1 MDIIGNKYKI
11 GDMLGSGGYGTLF
24 RAKNIRTNEEVAVK
38 VEPINNNTKLLKNE
52 TKIYQY
58 LNSFCQKGI
67 PKVLWYGSD
76 KVNYYM
82 VMELL
87 GSSLK
92 EVKNSTIQLKLKLK
106 LKLIG
111 IQIINRLELI
121 HSKQLIHRDI
131 KPENFLFGISKNEEV
146 LYIIDF
152 GFCKTYINNGIHI
165 HNKKRDHIIGT
176 PNFISIRVSEG
187 EEPSRRDDLES
198 VVYILYY
205 LWNGDISVNDKQLFL
220 NKEQKIPCYMIQFFD
235 YCRNLS
241 FEENPDYSYLYN
253 LLKN

>member
-24 RAKNIRTNEEVAVK
+24 RARNVRTNEEVAVK

-92 EVKNSTIQLKLKLK
+92 EEVNKSTIQ
-106 LKLIG
+106 LIG
-111 IQIINRLELI
+111 IQIINRLEFI
-121 HSKQLIHRDI
+121 HSKQLIHRDV
-131 KPENFLFGISKNEEV
+131 KPDNFLFGIYKNEDI

-165 HNKKRDHIIGT
+165 HNKKRDHILGT

-205 LWNGDISVNDKQLFL
+205 LWNGTISVNDKLLFL
-220 NKEQKIPCYMIQFFD
+220 NKENNIPSYMIQLFD
-235 YCRNLS
+235 YCRNLG

-253 LLKN
+253 ILKKEE

>member
-1 MDIIGNKYKI
+1 MDIIANKYKI

-24 RAKNIRTNEEVAVK
+24 RAINIRTNEEVAIK
-38 VEPINNNTKLLKNE
+38 VEPINKNTKLLKNE

-92 EVKNSTIQLKLKLK
+92 EVKNSTIQL
-106 LKLIG
+106 IG
-111 IQIINRLELI
+111 IQIINRLEFI

-131 KPENFLFGISKNEEV
+131 KPENFLFGISKNEDI

-165 HNKKRDHIIGT
+165 HNKKRENIIGT

-205 LWNGDISVNDKQLFL
+205 LWNGHISVNDKQLFL
-220 NKEQKIPCYMIQFFD
+220 NKEQNIPSYMIQFFD

>member
-1 MDIIGNKYKI
+1 MIGNKYKI
-11 GDMLGSGGYGTLF
+11 GDILGSGGYGTLF
-24 RAKNIRTNEEVAVK
+24 RARNVRTNEEVAVK

-92 EVKNSTIQLKLKLK
+92 EVNYSTIQ
-106 LKLIG
+106 LIG
-111 IQIINRLELI
+111 IQIVNRLEFI

-131 KPENFLFGISKNEEV
+131 KPDNFLFGNSKNEDI

-165 HNKKRDHIIGT
+165 QNKKRNHIIGT

-205 LWNGDISVNDKQLFL
+205 LWNGHISVNDKLLFL
-220 NKEQKIPCYMIQFFD
+220 NKEQNIPSYMIQFFD

-253 LLKN
+253 LLQKS

>member
-24 RAKNIRTNEEVAVK
+24 RARNVRTNEEVAVK

-92 EVKNSTIQLKLKLK
+92 EGNKSTIQ
-106 LKLIG
+106 LIG
-111 IQIINRLELI
+111 IQIINRLEFI
-121 HSKQLIHRDI
+121 HSKQLIHRDV
-131 KPENFLFGISKNEEV
+131 KPDNFLFGIYKNEDI

-165 HNKKRDHIIGT
+165 HNKKRDHILGT

-205 LWNGDISVNDKQLFL
+205 LWNGTISVNDKLLFL
-220 NKEQKIPCYMIQFFD
+220 NKENNIPSYMIQLFD
-235 YCRNLS
+235 YCRNLG

-253 LLKN
+253 ILKKEE

>member
-1 MDIIGNKYKI
+1 MDIIGNKYKL
-11 GDMLGSGGYGTLF
+11 GDILGNGGYGTLF
-24 RAKNIRTNEEVAVK
+24 RARNIRTNEEVAVK

-92 EVKNSTIQLKLKLK
+92 EVNKSTI
-106 LKLIG
+106 KLIG
-111 IQIINRLELI
+111 IQIINRLEFI
-121 HSKQLIHRDI
+121 HSKQLIHRDV
-131 KPENFLFGISKNEEV
+131 KPDNFLFGIYKNKDI

-165 HNKKRDHIIGT
+165 HNKKKDHIIGT

-187 EEPSRRDDLES
+187 QEPSRRDDLES

-205 LWNGDISVNDKQLFL
+205 LWNGNISVNDKILFL
-220 NKEQKIPCYMIQFFD
+220 NKEHTIPSYMIQLFD

-253 LLKN
+253 ILKEE

>member
-11 GDMLGSGGYGTLF
+11 GEMLGSGGYGILF
-24 RAKNIRTNEEVAVK
+24 RARNIRTNEEVAVK

-92 EVKNSTIQLKLKLK
+92 EVKNSNIQS
-106 LKLIG
+106 IG
-111 IQIINRLELI
+111 IQIINRLEFI
-121 HSKQLIHRDI
+121 HSKQLIHRDV
-131 KPENFLFGISKNEEV
+131 KPENFLFGILKNEDI

-165 HNKKRDHIIGT
+165 QNKKRDHIIGT

-205 LWNGDISVNDKQLFL
+205 LWNGDISVNDKELFL
-220 NKEQKIPCYMIQFFD
+220 NKEEKIPSYMIEFFD
-235 YCRNLS
+235 YCRNLR
-241 FEENPDYSYLYN
+241 FEEDPNYSYLYN
-253 LLKN
+253 VLKN

>member
-1 MDIIGNKYKI
+1 MNKYKI
-11 GDMLGSGGYGTLF
+11 GDILGSGGYGTLF
-24 RAKNIRTNEEVAVK
+24 RARNVRTNEEVAVK

-92 EVKNSTIQLKLKLK
+92 EVNYSTIQ
-106 LKLIG
+106 LIG
-111 IQIINRLELI
+111 IQIVNRLEFI

-131 KPENFLFGISKNEEV
+131 KPDNFLFGNSKNEDI

-165 HNKKRDHIIGT
+165 QNKKRDHIIGT

-205 LWNGDISVNDKQLFL
+205 LWNGHISVNDKLLFL
-220 NKEQKIPCYMIQFFD
+220 NKEQNIPSYMIQFFD

-253 LLKN
+253 LLQKS

>member
-1 MDIIGNKYKI
+1 MDTIGNKYKI
-11 GDMLGSGGYGTLF
+11 GDILGSGGYGTLF
-24 RAKNIRTNEEVAVK
+24 RARNIRTNEEVAVK

-76 KVNYYM
+76 KDNYYM

-87 GSSLK
+87 GYSLK
-92 EVKNSTIQLKLKLK
+92 EVNYSTNQ
-106 LKLIG
+106 LIG
-111 IQIINRLELI
+111 IQIINRLEFI
-121 HSKQLIHRDI
+121 HSKQLIHRDV
-131 KPENFLFGISKNEEV
+131 KPDNFLFGISKNENI

-165 HNKKRDHIIGT
+165 LNKKRNHIIGT

-205 LWNGDISVNDKQLFL
+205 LWNGNISVNDKQLFL
-220 NKEQKIPCYMIQFFD
+220 NKEENIPKYMIELFN
-235 YCRNLS
+235 Y
-241 FEENPDYSYLYN
+241 
-253 LLKN
+253 

>member
-24 RAKNIRTNEEVAVK
+24 RARNIRTNEEVAVK

-92 EVKNSTIQLKLKLK
+92 EVKNSNIES
-106 LKLIG
+106 IC
-111 IQIINRLELI
+111 IQIINRLEFI
-121 HSKQLIHRDI
+121 HSKQLIHRDV
-131 KPENFLFGISKNEEV
+131 KPENFLFGILKNEDI

-165 HNKKRDHIIGT
+165 QNKKRDHIIGT

-205 LWNGDISVNDKQLFL
+205 LWNGDISVNDKELFL
-220 NKEQKIPCYMIQFFD
+220 NKEEKIPSYMIEFFD
-235 YCRNLS
+235 YCRNLR
-241 FEENPDYSYLYN
+241 FEEDPNYSYLYN
-253 LLKN
+253 VLKN

>member
-1 MDIIGNKYKI
+1 MDIIGNKYKL

-24 RAKNIRTNEEVAVK
+24 RAINIRTNEEVAVK
-38 VEPINNNTKLLKNE
+38 VEPIENKTKLLKNE

-58 LNSFCQKGI
+58 LQCFCQKGI

-76 KVNYYM
+76 KENYYM

-92 EVKNSTIQLKLKLK
+92 DINNLNIQS
-106 LKLIG
+106 IG
-111 IQIINRLELI
+111 IQILNRLEFI
-121 HSKQLIHRDI
+121 HSKQLIHRDV
-131 KPENFLFGISKNEEV
+131 KPENFLFGISKNEDI

-152 GFCKTYINNGIHI
+152 GFCKTYIKNGIHI
-165 HNKKRDHIIGT
+165 QNKKRDNIIGT

-220 NKEQKIPCYMIQFFD
+220 NKEEKIPSYMIEFFD
-235 YCRNLS
+235 YCRNLD
-241 FEENPDYSYLYN
+241 FEENPNYSYLYKILERLN
-253 LLKN
+253 KCH

>member
-11 GDMLGSGGYGTLF
+11 GDILGSGGYGTLF
-24 RAKNIRTNEEVAVK
+24 KARNIRTNEEVAVK
-38 VEPINNNTKLLKNE
+38 VESINNNTKLLKNE

-92 EVKNSTIQLKLKLK
+92 EVNNSTIQ
-106 LKLIG
+106 LIG
-111 IQIINRLELI
+111 IQIINRLEFI
-121 HSKQLIHRDI
+121 HSKQLIHRDV
-131 KPENFLFGISKNEEV
+131 KPDNFLFGISKNEDI

-205 LWNGDISVNDKQLFL
+205 LWNGHISFNDKQLFL
-220 NKEQKIPCYMIQFFD
+220 NKEHNIPSYMIQFFD

-241 FEENPDYSYLYN
+241 FEETPDYSYLYN
-253 LLKN
+253 LLKKEDN

>member
-1 MDIIGNKYKI
+1 MIGNKYKI
-11 GDMLGSGGYGTLF
+11 GDILGSGGYGTLF
-24 RAKNIRTNEEVAVK
+24 RARNVRTNEEVAVK

-92 EVKNSTIQLKLKLK
+92 EVNYSTIQ
-106 LKLIG
+106 LIG
-111 IQIINRLELI
+111 IQIVNRLEFI

-131 KPENFLFGISKNEEV
+131 KPDNFLFGNSKNEDI

-165 HNKKRDHIIGT
+165 QNKKRDHIIGT

-187 EEPSRRDDLES
+187 QEPSRRDDLES

-205 LWNGDISVNDKQLFL
+205 LWNGHISVNDKLLFL
-220 NKEQKIPCYMIQFFD
+220 NKEQNIPSYMIQFFD

-253 LLKN
+253 LLQKS

>member
-11 GDMLGSGGYGTLF
+11 GEILGSGGYGTLF
-24 RAKNIRTNEEVAVK
+24 RARNIRTNEEVAVK

-92 EVKNSTIQLKLKLK
+92 EVKNSNIES
-106 LKLIG
+106 IC

-121 HSKQLIHRDI
+121 HSKQLIHRDV
-131 KPENFLFGISKNEEV
+131 KPENFLFGISKNEDI

-165 HNKKRDHIIGT
+165 QNKKRDKIIGT

-187 EEPSRRDDLES
+187 EEPSRRDDLEC
-198 VVYILYY
+198 VAYTIMHLY
-205 LWNGDISVNDKQLFL
+205 D
-220 NKEQKIPCYMIQFFD
+220 P
-235 YCRNLS
+235 
-241 FEENPDYSYLYN
+241 
-253 LLKN
+253 

>member
-1 MDIIGNKYKI
+1 MDIIIGNKYKI

-24 RAKNIRTNEEVAVK
+24 RARNVRTNEEVAVK

-92 EVKNSTIQLKLKLK
+92 EVNKSTIQ
-106 LKLIG
+106 LIG
-111 IQIINRLELI
+111 IQIINRLEFI
-121 HSKQLIHRDI
+121 HSKQLIHRDV
-131 KPENFLFGISKNEEV
+131 KPDNFLFGIYKNEDI

-165 HNKKRDHIIGT
+165 HNKKRDHILGT

-205 LWNGDISVNDKQLFL
+205 LWNGTISVNDKLLFL
-220 NKEQKIPCYMIQFFD
+220 NKENNIPSYMIQLFD
-235 YCRNLS
+235 YCRKLK
-241 FEENPDYSYLYN
+241 FEETPDYSYLYDI
-253 LLKN
+253 LKKEE

>member
-24 RAKNIRTNEEVAVK
+24 RARNVRTNEEVAVK

-92 EVKNSTIQLKLKLK
+92 EVNKSTIQ
-106 LKLIG
+106 LIG
-111 IQIINRLELI
+111 IQIINRLEFI
-121 HSKQLIHRDI
+121 HSKQLIHRDV
-131 KPENFLFGISKNEEV
+131 KPDNFLFGIYKNEDI

-165 HNKKRDHIIGT
+165 HNKKRDHILGT

-205 LWNGDISVNDKQLFL
+205 LWNGTISVNDKLLFL
-220 NKEQKIPCYMIQFFD
+220 NKENNIPSYMIQLFD
-235 YCRNLS
+235 YCRNLG

-253 LLKN
+253 ILKKEE

>member
-11 GDMLGSGGYGTLF
+11 GDILGSGGYGTLF
-24 RAKNIRTNEEVAVK
+24 RARNIRTNEEVAVK

-92 EVKNSTIQLKLKLK
+92 EVNSSIQ
-106 LKLIG
+106 LIG
-111 IQIINRLELI
+111 IQIINRLEFI
-121 HSKQLIHRDI
+121 HSKQLIHRDV
-131 KPENFLFGISKNEEV
+131 KPDNFLFGISKNEDI

-152 GFCKTYINNGIHI
+152 GFCKTYINNDIHI

-198 VVYILYY
+198 VLYILYY
-205 LWNGDISVNDKQLFL
+205 LWNGHISVNDKQLFL
-220 NKEQKIPCYMIQFFD
+220 NKENNIPSYMIQFFD

>member
-1 MDIIGNKYKI
+1 MIGNKYKI
-11 GDMLGSGGYGTLF
+11 GDILGSGGYGTLF
-24 RAKNIRTNEEVAVK
+24 RAINVRTNEEVAVK

-92 EVKNSTIQLKLKLK
+92 EVNYSTIQ
-106 LKLIG
+106 LIG
-111 IQIINRLELI
+111 IQIVNRLEFI

-131 KPENFLFGISKNEEV
+131 KPDNFLFGNSKNEDI

-165 HNKKRDHIIGT
+165 QNKKRDHIIGT

-187 EEPSRRDDLES
+187 QEPSRRDDLES

-205 LWNGDISVNDKQLFL
+205 LWNGHISVNDKLLFL
-220 NKEQKIPCYMIQFFD
+220 NKEQNIPSYMIQFFD

-253 LLKN
+253 LLQKS

>member
-1 MDIIGNKYKI
+1 
-11 GDMLGSGGYGTLF
+11 
-24 RAKNIRTNEEVAVK
+24 
-38 VEPINNNTKLLKNE
+38 
-52 TKIYQY
+52 
-58 LNSFCQKGI
+58 
-67 PKVLWYGSD
+67 
-76 KVNYYM
+76 M

-92 EVKNSTIQLKLKLK
+92 EVNKSTIQ
-106 LKLIG
+106 LIG
-111 IQIINRLELI
+111 IQIINRLEFI
-121 HSKQLIHRDI
+121 HSKQLIHRDV
-131 KPENFLFGISKNEEV
+131 KPDNFLFGIYKNEDI

-165 HNKKRDHIIGT
+165 HNKKRDHILGT

-205 LWNGDISVNDKQLFL
+205 LWNGTISVNDKLLFL
-220 NKEQKIPCYMIQFFD
+220 NKENNIPSYMIQLFD
-235 YCRNLS
+235 YCRNLG

-253 LLKN
+253 LLQKS